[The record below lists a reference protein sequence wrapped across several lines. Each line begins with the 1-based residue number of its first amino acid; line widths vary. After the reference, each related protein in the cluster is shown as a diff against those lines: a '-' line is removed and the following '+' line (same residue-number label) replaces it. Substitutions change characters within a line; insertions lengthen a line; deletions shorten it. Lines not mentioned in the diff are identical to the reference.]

1 LNGGLGNQLFQYSLG
16 LYFQKKKNF
25 TIKYE
30 KSFFNKKT
38 DVPVVRIDKVFDIK
52 LDEIKKK
59 NLDLRIKFF
68 INRFTI
74 YFFQTF
80 SKKTLERFGIFIE
93 KNTVYDNRILNA
105 EKFLYFSGYFQ
116 SENYFKKIRKL
127 IINKIKLK
135 KKINKSNTLLLNKI
149 RKTSSVAIHV
159 RRNDYIKK
167 PHLKKIYNICNKN
180 YYMNAIRIVE
190 KKIKNPKFFIFS
202 DDILWVKK
210 HFSYKKNIHIIE
222 SNQNEKDH
230 VYDFELIKNCKHFVI
245 SNSSFSWWSC
255 WLGSSNKS
263 IVISP
268 KKWFKDKNQRRN
280 PLLESWIKI

>member
-1 LNGGLGNQLFQYSLG
+1 MNGGLGNQLFQYSLG

>member
-1 LNGGLGNQLFQYSLG
+1 M
-16 LYFQKKKNF
+16 
-25 TIKYE
+25 
-30 KSFFNKKT
+30 
-38 DVPVVRIDKVFDIK
+38 
-52 LDEIKKK
+52 
-59 NLDLRIKFF
+59 
-68 INRFTI
+68 
-74 YFFQTF
+74 
-80 SKKTLERFGIFIE
+80 
-93 KNTVYDNRILNA
+93 
-105 EKFLYFSGYFQ
+105 
-116 SENYFKKIRKL
+116 
-127 IINKIKLK
+127 
-135 KKINKSNTLLLNKI
+135 
-149 RKTSSVAIHV
+149 